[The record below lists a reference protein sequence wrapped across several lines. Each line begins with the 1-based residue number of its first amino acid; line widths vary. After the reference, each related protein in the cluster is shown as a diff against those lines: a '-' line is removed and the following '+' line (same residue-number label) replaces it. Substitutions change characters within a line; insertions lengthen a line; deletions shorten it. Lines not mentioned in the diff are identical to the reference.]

1 MSIQKEGDRSIEHC
15 LDDARTRFNDIAPAG
30 PSLWQIVQL
39 LRDDIVRL
47 RTDGATW
54 AQIAEALRAAGFP
67 GATESNVRLAHQ
79 SGTTTKVKKSRRRID
94 KSKAAAQQG
103 AAPINPLPPRPS
115 QLLGET
121 PRLLKRPY

>member
-1 MSIQKEGDRSIEHC
+1 MSAQKEGDRSIEQC
-15 LDDARTRFNDIAPAG
+15 LDDVRMRFNNIAPAG

-39 LRDDIVRL
+39 SREDIVRL
-47 RTDGATW
+47 RTEGATW

-79 SGTTTKVKKSRRRID
+79 SGATTKVKKSRRRID
-94 KSKAAAQQG
+94 KSKAAPQQSD
-103 AAPINPLPPRPS
+103 APINHLPPRPS
-115 QLLGET
+115 QLLGEK